1 MPHNSYQRSFLKFVT
16 GLTNDR
22 PADLAALLQ
31 HWDEPEMGPL
41 PPVADEDF
49 PEVCAFLDRWVEVID
64 ATDDADRVRLLNAL
78 LTEAAA
84 YPRITAHDGFSWHLH
99 YRDDG
104 IRLPAMLRAVTSVA
118 AAQYLT
124 STSLHRLGRCAAPEC
139 RRAFVDFTRSGTQR
153 YCTHACV
160 NRDAVRRHRA
170 RRKEALSR

>member
-1 MPHNSYQRSFLKFVT
+1 MT

-22 PADLAALLQ
+22 PVDLAAVLQ
-31 HWDEPEMGPL
+31 RWDETEMGPV
-41 PPVADEDF
+41 PPSADEDF
-49 PEVCAFLDRWVEVID
+49 PEVCEFLDRWVEVVD
-64 ATDDADRVRLLNAL
+64 TTEEAERVRLLNAL
-78 LTEAAA
+78 LAEAAA
-84 YPRITAHDGFSWHLH
+84 YPRITAHDGYSWHLH

-124 STSLHRLGRCAAPEC
+124 STSLRRLSRCAAPEC

-170 RRKEALSR
+170 RRKEALSQ

>member
-22 PADLAALLQ
+22 PADLAALLRR
-31 HWDEPEMGPL
+31 WDEPEMGPL
-41 PPVADEDF
+41 PPVAGEDF

-64 ATDDADRVRLLNAL
+64 ATDDADRVRLLNTL
-78 LTEAAA
+78 LAEAAA

>member
-1 MPHNSYQRSFLKFVT
+1 MT

-49 PEVCAFLDRWVEVID
+49 PELCAFLDRWVEVID

-78 LTEAAA
+78 LAEAAA

-124 STSLHRLGRCAAPEC
+124 STSLHRLSRCAAPEC

>member
-1 MPHNSYQRSFLKFVT
+1 MT

-22 PADLAALLQ
+22 PKDLADLLGR
-31 HWDEPEMGPL
+31 WDEPEMGPV

-49 PEVCAFLDRWVEVID
+49 AEVCEFLDRWVEVVD
-64 ATDDADRVRLLNAL
+64 TTGEADRVRLLNAL
-78 LTEAAA
+78 LAEAAA
-84 YPRITAHDGFSWHLH
+84 YPRITQHDGYSWHLH

-104 IRLPAMLRAVTSVA
+104 IRLPEMLRAVTSVA

-124 STSLHRLGRCAAPEC
+124 STSLHRLGRCAATEC

-170 RRKEALSR
+170 RKKELQER